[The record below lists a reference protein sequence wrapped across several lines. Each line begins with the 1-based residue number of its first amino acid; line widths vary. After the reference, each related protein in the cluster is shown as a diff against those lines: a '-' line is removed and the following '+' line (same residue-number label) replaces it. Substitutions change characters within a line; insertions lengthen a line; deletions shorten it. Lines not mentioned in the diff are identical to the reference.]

1 MVKEKSA
8 WMSIFI
14 LQFVCSKKVGFAD
27 KKGPECSKGSKHV
40 AKVLFGGKHQK
51 TRDPRQ
57 TSWNIKYLDGYLME
71 RNQNLKAQ
79 TFSLSMVIA
88 VTWVGRGDM
97 V

>member
-8 WMSIFI
+8 WMNIFI

-51 TRDPRQ
+51 TNQKTRDPRQ
-57 TSWNIKYLDGYLME
+57 TS
-71 RNQNLKAQ
+71 
-79 TFSLSMVIA
+79 SSSSS
-88 VTWVGRGDM
+88 
-97 V
+97 